1 MTDIIRPISRNDA
14 VDRVQNLP
22 RTKLL
27 TPEEREEARRERE
40 ALRKR
45 LAAKEAQRRA
55 D

>member
-1 MTDIIRPISRNDA
+1 MTDIIRPISRNDT
-14 VDRVQNLP
+14 VDRVRNLP

-40 ALRKR
+40 ALRKQR
-45 LAAKEAQRRA
+45 AAKERQPRA

>member
-1 MTDIIRPISRNDA
+1 MTDHIRPISRNDS
-14 VDRVQNLP
+14 VNRVVNAP
-22 RTKLL
+22 RLKLL

-45 LAAKEAQRRA
+45 RAAKERQQRA

>member
-1 MTDIIRPISRNDA
+1 MTDIIRPISRKDS
-14 VDRVQNLP
+14 VERVVNAP
-22 RTKLL
+22 RLKLL
-27 TPEEREEARRERE
+27 TSEEREEARRERE

>member
-14 VDRVQNLP
+14 VDRVVNMP
-22 RTKLL
+22 RVKLL

-40 ALRKR
+40 ALRKQR
-45 LAAKEAQRRA
+45 AAKGRQQRA

>member
-1 MTDIIRPISRNDA
+1 MTDHIRPISRRES

-22 RTKLL
+22 RAKLL

-45 LAAKEAQRRA
+45 RAAKEAQRRA